1 MIRKLQLENNCEH
14 VAIGI
19 CENCAQDAARDAEI
33 EANGCSC
40 GKPYVGVLVDT
51 RTGREYFVCAGLTD
65 FVIRVR
71 SAHVLESLAAINESL
86 NESLNE
92 NIAAFSRAVAEHADD
107 ELLGLLAP
115 NTKSGPTAA
124 RPPVPT
130 GDLLLEQQT
139 QTTPGPEAPS
149 TDREDA

>member
-19 CENCAQDAARDAEI
+19 CESCAQDAARDAEI

-71 SAHVLESLAAINESL
+71 SAHVIAGIAGIDAHL
-86 NESLNE
+86 NKIDRD
-92 NIAAFSRAVAEHADD
+92 IAAFSRAVAEHADD

-149 TDREDA
+149 TDRENA